1 MNQIPFQ
8 ELELTPELSRAVAE
22 LGFETATD
30 IQAQTIPLIKAGYD
44 VIGRSQTGTGK
55 TLAFGIPAV
64 ESIDTQEQKNSIQV
78 LILCPT
84 RELAMQACV
93 ELKKL
98 AKYRPGVKI
107 ADIYG
112 GAPMERQIIKL
123 KSGVNIVVG
132 TPGRVMDHMR
142 RKTIRLNNLKMM
154 ILDEADEMLSMGFRE
169 DIETILQDAPEE
181 RQTILFSATMPP
193 AILEITNQYQK
204 DPQIIEINKKQV
216 TVENISQYYCEVP
229 MGRKKDALNLLLR
242 YYAPKRTL
250 IFCNTKSMVEE
261 IQEYLADAGYDAEG
275 LHGDMK
281 QQQRTKVMDAF
292 KAGRV
297 SILIATDVAARG
309 IHVDD
314 INYVFNY
321 DIPQNPEYYVHRIGR
336 AGRAGKSG
344 KAVTICSGRRQA
356 VEIKMLARLTK
367 STIEFQKLPTVE
379 QAVVSALE
387 ANLQKAAEY
396 IDSHSELVYE
406 EKLSQLTEKGYSLEK
421 IAAAALE
428 LHFGQPQLDMG
439 DIKSA
444 YGQSVSGF
452 EKAPSGG
459 GRHGYS
465 SMAKISLNIGRNQ
478 HVAPNHIVA
487 AMAEQT
493 PLSGGDIGKIEI
505 YDNKTIVGVPESE
518 LENVLNALKGASV
531 CGQKITAAPY
541 GGLKSPFERDA
552 SAPDFE
558 PKDYRKLLR
567 PARPPRAAAV

>member
-1 MNQIPFQ
+1 M
-8 ELELTPELSRAVAE
+8 
-22 LGFETATD
+22 
-30 IQAQTIPLIKAGYD
+30 
-44 VIGRSQTGTGK
+44 
-55 TLAFGIPAV
+55 
-64 ESIDTQEQKNSIQV
+64 
-78 LILCPT
+78 
-84 RELAMQACV
+84 
-93 ELKKL
+93 
-98 AKYRPGVKI
+98 
-107 ADIYG
+107 
-112 GAPMERQIIKL
+112 
-123 KSGVNIVVG
+123 
-132 TPGRVMDHMR
+132 
-142 RKTIRLNNLKMM
+142 
-154 ILDEADEMLSMGFRE
+154 
-169 DIETILQDAPEE
+169 
-181 RQTILFSATMPP
+181 
-193 AILEITNQYQK
+193 
-204 DPQIIEINKKQV
+204 
-216 TVENISQYYCEVP
+216 
-229 MGRKKDALNLLLR
+229 
-242 YYAPKRTL
+242 

>member
-204 DPQIIEINKKQV
+204 DPQIIEINKNQARKYLLI
-216 TVENISQYYCEVP
+216 NIRRTRKSLKSTKSRSQWKISP
-229 MGRKKDALNLLLR
+229 SITARSPWGAKK
-242 YYAPKRTL
+242 TL
-250 IFCNTKSMVEE
+250 SIFCS
-261 IQEYLADAGYDAEG
+261 
-275 LHGDMK
+275 
-281 QQQRTKVMDAF
+281 
-292 KAGRV
+292 
-297 SILIATDVAARG
+297 G
-309 IHVDD
+309 ITLR
-314 INYVFNY
+314 N
-321 DIPQNPEYYVHRIGR
+321 
-336 AGRAGKSG
+336 
-344 KAVTICSGRRQA
+344 
-356 VEIKMLARLTK
+356 
-367 STIEFQKLPTVE
+367 
-379 QAVVSALE
+379 
-387 ANLQKAAEY
+387 
-396 IDSHSELVYE
+396 
-406 EKLSQLTEKGYSLEK
+406 
-421 IAAAALE
+421 
-428 LHFGQPQLDMG
+428 
-439 DIKSA
+439 
-444 YGQSVSGF
+444 
-452 EKAPSGG
+452 AP
-459 GRHGYS
+459 
-465 SMAKISLNIGRNQ
+465 
-478 HVAPNHIVA
+478 
-487 AMAEQT
+487 
-493 PLSGGDIGKIEI
+493 
-505 YDNKTIVGVPESE
+505 
-518 LENVLNALKGASV
+518 
-531 CGQKITAAPY
+531 
-541 GGLKSPFERDA
+541 
-552 SAPDFE
+552 
-558 PKDYRKLLR
+558 
-567 PARPPRAAAV
+567 